1 MPNSLEPDMELDA
14 QTQAVLDALAAMKLQ
29 PPDQIPIEEAR
40 TQFIRSRAQ
49 YVAAPEPVAS
59 AQDISIPGPAG
70 AIPARAYRPSGS
82 SPGERLPA
90 FVFFHGGG
98 WVFGNLDSHDS
109 LCRSLCNAARCA
121 VVAVDYRLAPEHR
134 FPAALDDALAAL
146 RHVAQ
151 HATRLGIDASRL
163 AAGGDSAGGNLV
175 AVAALT
181 FRDQGGPRLAL
192 QVLLYPVTDLSLE
205 SPSYA
210 TLGQGYMLTL
220 DRMRFFRNQYLNRAS
235 DAGDWRA
242 SPLRAADL
250 SRLPPALIVTAS
262 HDPLIDEAKAYADR
276 LAAAGVHVTYRSYP
290 GVVHGFMTMAGA
302 VDTGRRAVEETAA
315 TIRTALQG

>member
-1 MPNSLEPDMELDA
+1 MPIQREPDMELDA
-14 QTQAVLDALAAMKLQ
+14 QTQTVLDALAAMKLQ
-29 PPDQIPIEEAR
+29 PPDQIPVEEAR
-40 TQFIRSRAQ
+40 AQFMRSRAQ

-70 AIPARAYRPSGS
+70 AIPARVYRPAGS
-82 SPGERLPA
+82 SPAQRLPA

-98 WVFGNLDSHDS
+98 WVFGNLESHDS

-121 VVAVDYRLAPEHR
+121 IVSVDYRLAPEHR
-134 FPAALDDALAAL
+134 FPAAVDDALTAM
-146 RHVAQ
+146 RHLAQ
-151 HATRLGIDASRL
+151 HGAGLDIDTSRL

-205 SPSYA
+205 SPSYT

-220 DRMRFFRNQYLNRAS
+220 ERMRFFRNQYLNGPA
-235 DAGDWRA
+235 DVADWRA
-242 SPLRAADL
+242 SPLRAPDL

-276 LAAAGVHVTYRSYP
+276 LAAAGVEVTYRSYP
-290 GVVHGFMTMAGA
+290 GVVHGFMTMAGV
-302 VDTGRRAVEETAA
+302 VDTGRRAIEETA
-315 TIRTALQG
+315 RTLRSALRG

>member
-1 MPNSLEPDMELDA
+1 LKLDP
-14 QTQAVLDALAAMKLQ
+14 QTQAVLDALAAMNLQ
-29 PPDQIPIEEAR
+29 APDRLPVAEAR
-40 TQFIRSRAQ
+40 AQFMQSRAR
-49 YVAAPEPVAS
+49 YVAAPERVES
-59 AQDISIPGPAG
+59 VHDVSIPGPAG
-70 AIPARAYRPSGS
+70 SLAVRSYRPAGS
-82 SPGERLPA
+82 SPGQRLPA

-121 VVAVDYRLAPEHR
+121 VLAVDYRLAPEHR
-134 FPAALDDALAAL
+134 FPAAVDDTLAAL

-151 HATRLGIDASRL
+151 HGEQLGIDASRL

-175 AVAALT
+175 AVAALA

-220 DRMRFFRNQYLNRAS
+220 DRMRFFRGQYLS
-235 DAGDWRA
+235 TPEDVLDWRA
-242 SPLRAADL
+242 SPLQAKDL
-250 SRLPPALIVTAS
+250 SGLPPALIVTAS
-262 HDPLIDEAKAYADR
+262 HDPLVDEGKAYADK
-276 LAAAGVHVTYRSYP
+276 LAAAGVEVIYRCYP

-302 VDTGRRAVEETAA
+302 VDTGRTAIRDTAA
-315 TIRTALQG
+315 MLGQALRA